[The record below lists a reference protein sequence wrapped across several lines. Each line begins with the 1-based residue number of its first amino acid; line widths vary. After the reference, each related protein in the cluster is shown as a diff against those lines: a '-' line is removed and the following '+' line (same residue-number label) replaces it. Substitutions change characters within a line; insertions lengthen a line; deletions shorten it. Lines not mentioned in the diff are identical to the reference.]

1 MIVPDWQDAF
11 THNLHCRCSLRATVI
26 YDIAQD
32 SDVDAVEENEAAL
45 SNQKNHDGG
54 NDTQWHYFQVKNSD
68 STGEGDART
77 PLRLPFSND
86 SELAAVRC
94 TFFVLQAVE

>member
-1 MIVPDWQDAF
+1 MIVPDWHDAF

-45 SNQKNHDGG
+45 SNQKNHNGG
-54 NDTQWHYFQVKNSD
+54 NDTQWHYVQVENSNGTFQTMVS
-68 STGEGDART
+68 
-77 PLRLPFSND
+77 LRQLDVPFSRWR
-86 SELAAVRC
+86 E
-94 TFFVLQAVE
+94 